1 MVAGTNALTALVV
14 SVSLGK
20 PITESAV
27 KFANRDDLPVL
38 VQAAV
43 THAQFE
49 TIHPFTDGNG
59 RIGRALVNAILRRR
73 GVTTWVVVPI
83 ASFLVADK
91 TAYFEDLNKYRDGS
105 LRGLLSRFIG
115 AAAVSAV
122 EVGATAAVLDE
133 IRATWRKKIGTV
145 RTGSSTSQLLDR
157 LISIPVFS
165 AEELVGKIGKNPS
178 SIYNAISKLNNVE
191 ILKPLSDQ
199 RRNQIWGAVDVL
211 GELEDLNNRIATKG
225 RA

>member
-157 LISIPVFS
+157 LISIAVFS
-165 AEELVGKIGKNPS
+165 AEELVEEIGKHPS
-178 SIYNAISKLNNVE
+178 SIQNAISKLNNVG
-191 ILKPLSDQ
+191 ILEPLSDQ
-199 RRNQIWGAVDVL
+199 RRNQIWGAVEVL